1 MLDIL
6 AITAPIFLLIGI
18 GYLAVMTRL
27 LSKAQ
32 VQGLGGF
39 TLNFAL
45 PSLIF
50 RALIEQPLGEIF
62 DPVYLGAYALGSAV
76 IFLGALLFMTRVRRK
91 PLGDGG
97 IMALGMS
104 VSNSGFI
111 GYPIAAMVV
120 GSTAVIAMALSM
132 VIENLLMIPTALAL
146 AEAGRQQGASFFVTL
161 RSTLARLTRNPL
173 VIGICAGILVAATG
187 IELPAPLFKAI
198 DMLASASAPTALFVI
213 GGTLYGLRIGGM
225 LGDVGQIVVGKLLL
239 HPLAVFLLLLWLPP
253 TDPAL
258 TTAAIVIAS
267 APMLSVYPILGQR
280 YGHGELCTASLMLA
294 TLLSFVTVS
303 SLLWL
308 LKTYPLPLS

>member
-1 MLDIL
+1 M
-6 AITAPIFLLIGI
+6 LIGI

-50 RALIEQPLGEIF
+50 RALVEHPLDEVF
-62 DPVYLGAYALGSAV
+62 DPVYLGAYALGSASV
-76 IFLGALLFMTRVRRK
+76 FLGALLFMSRVRRRS
-91 PLGDGG
+91 LGDSG

-132 VIENLLMIPTALAL
+132 VVENLLMIPTALAL
-146 AEAGRQQGASFFVTL
+146 AEAGRQEGATFFVTL
-161 RSTLARLTRNPL
+161 RRTLARLTRNPL

-213 GGTLYGLRIGGM
+213 GGTLYGLRVGGL

-258 TTAAIVIAS
+258 TTAAIVTAS

-294 TLLSFVTVS
+294 TLLSFVTIS

-308 LKTYPLPLS
+308 LEAYPPAFS